1 MDNRTSHDEHF
12 VNIEGVEWPLVP
24 FYLGGKK
31 AKCRVECWRESV
43 GLLNGLDVEGPGVD
57 GMTLGFWP

>member
-31 AKCRVECWRESV
+31 AKCRVEC
-43 GLLNGLDVEGPGVD
+43 
-57 GMTLGFWP
+57 